1 MLGKKNLSSQNS
13 LCLRCSCFP
22 CQMLLY
28 LEPGWQNVL
37 ACWSPRWAAGSQ
49 RGFCLS
55 VMWWSGAA
63 KVYSAI
69 LVCAAESCFFGVI
82 DSVADAWMHVMW
94 TSKPQSTAGSWNK
107 ILQHVYLEHMG
118 SNRSWSLDSWN
129 PCFFLTVEKMSIL
142 LNQETL
148 DSWFFFWKLEP
159 FSLHC
164 AHFLCFAITY
174 EKYPWLLFNLL
185 RKLLKNPTE
194 AGKFTINTKA
204 AWFTALPTQCTS
216 WSALASDI
224 QEND

>member
-13 LCLRCSCFP
+13 LCLRCSCSP

-82 DSVADAWMHVMW
+82 DSVAEAWMHVMW

-129 PCFFLTVEKMSIL
+129 PCFFLLWKKCLFYSIRKPWTVDFSSENSSHFHFIVPISCALQL
-142 LNQETL
+142 LMRNT
-148 DSWFFFWKLEP
+148 
-159 FSLHC
+159 HGY
-164 AHFLCFAITY
+164 FLTC
-174 EKYPWLLFNLL
+174 
-185 RKLLKNPTE
+185 
-194 AGKFTINTKA
+194 
-204 AWFTALPTQCTS
+204 C
-216 WSALASDI
+216 
-224 QEND
+224 ENY